1 MLNQKIAMNETNN
14 KQLTGNAQNLRKNM
28 TPEERH
34 LWYDFL
40 KNLPVTI
47 NKQKVIGRYIVDFYC
62 AQAKIAVEVDGS
74 QHYSSDGKA
83 YDKERDE
90 YLNRQGIRVLR
101 YTNRDIDKNFDGV
114 CADILA
120 NISAIVGAD
129 VGYRSKIITV
139 SQAKP
144 TPHLSAKP
152 TPSPPGK
159 GRSGGIQ

>member
-74 QHYSSDGKA
+74 QHYSADGKA

-90 YLNRQGIRVLR
+90 YLNR
-101 YTNRDIDKNFDGV
+101 
-114 CADILA
+114 
-120 NISAIVGAD
+120 
-129 VGYRSKIITV
+129 
-139 SQAKP
+139 
-144 TPHLSAKP
+144 
-152 TPSPPGK
+152 
-159 GRSGGIQ
+159 

>member
-1 MLNQKIAMNETNN
+1 
-14 KQLTGNAQNLRKNM
+14 M

-47 NKQKVIGRYIVDFYC
+47 NKQKVIGRYIIDFYC
-62 AQAKIAVEVDGS
+62 ARAKIAVEVDGS
-74 QHYSSDGKA
+74 QHYSADGKA

-120 NISAIVGAD
+120 NISAVVGAD
-129 VGYRSKIITV
+129 VGYR
-139 SQAKP
+139 
-144 TPHLSAKP
+144 
-152 TPSPPGK
+152 
-159 GRSGGIQ
+159 

>member
-62 AQAKIAVEVDGS
+62 ARAKIAVEVDGS

-83 YDKERDE
+83 YDKERD
-90 YLNRQGIRVLR
+90 
-101 YTNRDIDKNFDGV
+101 
-114 CADILA
+114 
-120 NISAIVGAD
+120 
-129 VGYRSKIITV
+129 
-139 SQAKP
+139 
-144 TPHLSAKP
+144 
-152 TPSPPGK
+152 
-159 GRSGGIQ
+159 